1 MQANDVLIVGGGLAG
16 LATAADLAE
25 AGVRVTVLEKRPV
38 LGGKVS
44 SWRDGDGDA
53 IESGLHVFF
62 GSYTHLLALMRRV
75 DAFAHIGWKPHT
87 IHVAQPGGKT
97 ATFRFPDLPA
107 PLGGIVAFT
116 GTDLLTWHE
125 KLTNCRALILPWL
138 MSLPMIERWDRLSYA
153 EWHRKFG
160 IAPGVLTKWWNPIA
174 LSMGFLPAA
183 EMSARPMTTVFH
195 HFARSTHASQVGF
208 LDGPPSERL
217 HAPLADYIT
226 ARGGRIMTG
235 ARATALELDVTDRV
249 TGVRLDDGQLLT
261 ADAYVLAAPL
271 HSTRQLL
278 PARLRRFPLFDN
290 LWRLKSTPVMNVQ
303 LWFERY
309 IPGVRDNIYFSGDAP
324 FSVFADMA
332 VTSPAGFDRHGGSLV
347 SMCVAPAAPLWHL
360 SDAEI
365 AEQCRAALVRL
376 WPQAAGIAVT
386 KTSVVRIPNSIYR
399 EAPGSDRWRP
409 TQATPVPNLFLAGDY
424 TRQDYMASME
434 GAVRSGQQAARAVL
448 QMRQAERSVGKRATR
463 REPAAA
469 VGEGRL

>member
-1 MQANDVLIVGGGLAG
+1 MLDDVLIVGGGLAG
-16 LATAADLAE
+16 LATAAELVD
-25 AGVRVTVLEKRPV
+25 AGMRVTVLEKRAV

-44 SWRDGDGDA
+44 SWRDAEGDPV
-53 IESGLHVFF
+53 ESGLHVFF
-62 GSYTHLLALMRRV
+62 GSYTHLLALLRRV
-75 DAFAHIGWKPHT
+75 GAYPHIRWKAHT
-87 IHVAQPGGKT
+87 IHVAQPGGRT
-97 ATFRFPDLPA
+97 ATFRFPNLPA

-116 GTDLLTWHE
+116 GTDLLTWPE

-153 EWHRKFG
+153 EWHRRFR

-208 LDGPPSERL
+208 LDGPPTERL
-217 HAPLADYIT
+217 HAPLAAYIR
-226 ARGGRIMTG
+226 ARGGRILTD
-235 ARATALELDVTDRV
+235 ARAEAVELDAADRV
-249 TGVRLDDGQLLT
+249 SGVRLADGRVLS
-261 ADAYVLAAPL
+261 ASAYVLAAPL

-303 LWFERY
+303 LWFEGH
-309 IPGVRDNIYFSGDAP
+309 ILDIQDNLYFTADAP
-324 FSVFADMA
+324 FSVFTDLARVA
-332 VTSPAGFDRHGGSLV
+332 PAGFDHHGGSLV
-347 SMCVAPAAPLWHL
+347 RMCVAPAAPLWPL
-360 SDAEI
+360 SDAELV
-365 AEQCRAALVRL
+365 ETCRAALVRL
-376 WPQAAGIAVT
+376 WPQAAGRAVRKAT
-386 KTSVVRIPNSIYR
+386 VVRIPNSIYR

-434 GAVRSGQQAARAVL
+434 GAVRSGQRAAQAVLAVRTAAGGVRNREAGRTPAARDVA
-448 QMRQAERSVGKRATR
+448 
-463 REPAAA
+463 
-469 VGEGRL
+469 